1 MTQIAEPQVRLTPL
15 ETAVGMPIGDFEG
28 HSLARVRSRRDAA
41 RGTRARDSPA
51 LQRPPC
57 MVDFS
62 GGRDSSAVL
71 AVATRVARRE
81 GLPLPIPATN
91 LFPTLPDSQ
100 EAEWQELVI
109 RHLGLEDW
117 QRRTFDGEFDL
128 LGPLAKSVMSRHGLL
143 APATSYN
150 VMPALADAAGGT
162 SLTGVDGD
170 GLLDTWSYERAW
182 NVIFR
187 RIRPQPRDV
196 LRIAKAAAPMRIRRP
211 WLRFRDTLG
220 ITWLR
225 PEAKAA
231 VDRAWADWWAAE
243 PSLWDKRVAWWA
255 GSRLITVVLEVMDL
269 MAQDAGATVLH
280 PLLDP
285 RFLAA
290 LSHAGG
296 HGGFGNRTGVMH
308 ALFVGLLPPEVLSR
322 PDKAD
327 FTLAYW
333 GEDKRFATEWDGQ
346 GLPTDLVDVEE
357 LRLTWTSDMPDMRS
371 GLLLQAAWLASTSPG
386 GGLDKSFNCRLK

>member
-1 MTQIAEPQVRLTPL
+1 
-15 ETAVGMPIGDFEG
+15 MPIGDFEG
-28 HSLARVRSRRDAA
+28 ALPLPECDPAVTPLEALE
-41 RGTRARDSPA
+41 RAILPA

-100 EAEWQELVI
+100 ESEWQELVI

-150 VMPALADAAGGT
+150 LMPALADAAGGT

-170 GLLDTWSYERAW
+170 GLFDTWSYERAW

-187 RIRPQPRDV
+187 RIRPQPGTSFES
-196 LRIAKAAAPMRIRRP
+196 PRRP
-211 WLRFRDTLG
+211 RR
-220 ITWLR
+220 
-225 PEAKAA
+225 
-231 VDRAWADWWAAE
+231 
-243 PSLWDKRVAWWA
+243 
-255 GSRLITVVLEVMDL
+255 
-269 MAQDAGATVLH
+269 
-280 PLLDP
+280 
-285 RFLAA
+285 
-290 LSHAGG
+290 
-296 HGGFGNRTGVMH
+296 
-308 ALFVGLLPPEVLSR
+308 
-322 PDKAD
+322 
-327 FTLAYW
+327 
-333 GEDKRFATEWDGQ
+333 
-346 GLPTDLVDVEE
+346 
-357 LRLTWTSDMPDMRS
+357 
-371 GLLLQAAWLASTSPG
+371 
-386 GGLDKSFNCRLK
+386 